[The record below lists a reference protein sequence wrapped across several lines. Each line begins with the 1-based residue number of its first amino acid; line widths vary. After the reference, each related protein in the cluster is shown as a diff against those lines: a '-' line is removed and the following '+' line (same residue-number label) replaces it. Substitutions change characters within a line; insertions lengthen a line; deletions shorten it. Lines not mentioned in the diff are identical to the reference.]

1 MTPDRMEEAIGQAG
15 ASTAAVELICEG
27 ILIALARATADPMR
41 FLSEQHAF
49 AIAKVS
55 QLPSSTIAAAAM
67 LTVIDQVFTSARATV
82 EKR

>member
-15 ASTAAVELICEG
+15 ASIAAVELICEG
-27 ILIALARATADPMR
+27 LLIALARATADPIR

-49 AIAKVS
+49 AISKATR
-55 QLPSSTIAAAAM
+55 LRSSRTATAM
-67 LTVIDQVFTSARATV
+67 LTVIDQVFGSARATV